1 MTSAANP
8 PSSQAPSP
16 ASKTLFN
23 IKATPDGM
31 SAYIPEKTH
40 ISPEL
45 IHLNYEQVCSY
56 LQKLG
61 YLLKPTPESVEQIK
75 RAASSKPPQ
84 FSKDFVFL
92 KGIPYTEMK
101 GATIR
106 WLNPITMPKDLIR
119 PNIPFAMIKQA
130 APASPAKSIFGQ
142 EFPMPPQKGE
152 TKKII
157 VLTPDPAFT
166 TNEKG
171 ELVCDKGGQVIV
183 SPEGNLKFESV
194 YTIKSFRTD
203 QMKKIEFPCS
213 VIAKCDITGS
223 LEWVINGDFTC
234 EQFWAAT
241 GITVTGNAVA
251 LSGIQTNSA
260 HDDSKAIII
269 NGNLEANFI
278 QSSCFIIEGNIKVE
292 KAILASRIT
301 TNGNLECLGEPGK
314 ITGSEIFMKKGT
326 LNVKKVG
333 SEKEKPTYIKF
344 FSETLANSSKIETLS
359 EGSRIQ
365 IQKTNIIIQNSQPW
379 PSTTK

>member
-1 MTSAANP
+1 MSSSTNP
-8 PSSQAPSP
+8 PSGQVPSP
-16 ASKTLFN
+16 ATKTLFA
-23 IKATPDGM
+23 IKASPDGM
-31 SAYIPEKTH
+31 SAHIPAKSH
-40 ISPEL
+40 ISPDV
-45 IHLNYEQVCSY
+45 IHLNYEQICAY

-61 YLLKPTPESVEQIK
+61 YILKPTPEAVEEIK

-84 FSKDFVFL
+84 FSKDFLFL
-92 KGIPYTEMK
+92 KGIPYTETK

-106 WLNPITMPKDLIR
+106 WLNPITMPKDLVR
-119 PNIPFAMIKQA
+119 PNIPFAIIKQA
-130 APASPAKSIFGQ
+130 APATPAKSIFGQ

-152 TKKII
+152 PKKII

-171 ELVCDKGGQVIV
+171 ELVCDKGGQVVV
-183 SPEGNLKFESV
+183 SPDGQLKFEPV
-194 YTIKSFRTD
+194 YTIKNLRVD
-203 QMKKIEFPCS
+203 QMKKIEFHCS
-213 VIAKCDITGS
+213 VIAKCDIIGA
-223 LEWVINGDFTC
+223 LEWVIHGDFTC
-234 EQFWAAT
+234 EQFWSAT
-241 GITVTGNAVA
+241 GITVHGNAVA
-251 LSGIQTNSA
+251 LSGIQTNHA
-260 HDDSKAIII
+260 HDDSKAIIV

-278 QSSCFIIEGNIKVE
+278 QSSCFIVEGNIKVE

-344 FSETLANSSKIETLS
+344 FSETLSSTSKIETLS

-379 PSTTK
+379 PSPTK

>member
-1 MTSAANP
+1 MNSSTNP
-8 PSSQAPSP
+8 PSGQVPSP
-16 ASKTLFN
+16 ATKTFFT
-23 IKATPDGM
+23 IKASPDGM
-31 SAYIPEKTH
+31 SAHIPAKSH
-40 ISPEL
+40 ISPDI
-45 IHLNYEQVCSY
+45 IHLNYEQICVY

-61 YLLKPTPESVEQIK
+61 YILKPTPEAFEEIK

-84 FSKDFVFL
+84 FSKDFLFL
-92 KGIPYTEMK
+92 KGIPYTETK

-106 WLNPITMPKDLIR
+106 WLNPITMPKDLVR
-119 PNIPFAMIKQA
+119 PNIPFAIIKQA

-152 TKKII
+152 PKKII

-171 ELVCDKGGQVIV
+171 ELVCDKGGKVIV
-183 SPEGNLKFESV
+183 SPEGQLKFEPV
-194 YTIKSFRTD
+194 YTIKNLRVD

-213 VIAKCDITGS
+213 VIAKCDIIGS
-223 LEWVINGDFTC
+223 LDWVINGDFTC
-234 EQFWAAT
+234 EQFWSAT
-241 GITVTGNAVA
+241 GIKVNGNAVA
-251 LSGIQTNSA
+251 LSGIQTNQA
-260 HDDSKAIII
+260 HDDTKAIII

-278 QSSCFIIEGNIKVE
+278 QSSCFIVEGNIKVE

-344 FSETLANSSKIETLS
+344 FSETLSSTSKIETLS

-379 PSTTK
+379 PSPTK